1 MSRPTERQLLEE
13 MHARVC
19 NPVLFPGLEPTP
31 EAAGILI
38 PGFRY
43 MANVNITGSMSSY
56 LNIQTEVVDR
66 VSFRYW
72 WELDGRRSR
81 DFFAQL
87 GPTPP
92 CA

>member
-1 MSRPTERQLLEE
+1 MSRPTDRQLLDDI
-13 MHARVC
+13 HFRVC

-43 MANVNITGSMSSY
+43 MANINITGSISY
-56 LNIQTEVVDR
+56 CLVLQTEVVDR
-66 VSFRYW
+66 ISFRYW
-72 WELDGRRSR
+72 WELDGRCSR
-81 DFFAQL
+81 NFFAQL

-92 CA
+92 DA